1 MTLRCLWPTSPET
14 GAGRLNVRFFGPRTG
29 AVLIRGPA
37 ERDTNLGGRDA
48 ERAVTSDDGPMEFGR
63 YKFGSIEIDG
73 VTYEHDVVIEGGR
86 IRKRKK
92 GPSKAL
98 RGRYGHTPLTAAE
111 DIPWPCRRL
120 VLGSGASG
128 SLPVADDVIT
138 EAERRGV
145 ELIVMPT
152 VEAIEQLRRSGADTN
167 AVLHVTC

>member
-1 MTLRCLWPTSPET
+1 
-14 GAGRLNVRFFGPRTG
+14 
-29 AVLIRGPA
+29 
-37 ERDTNLGGRDA
+37 
-48 ERAVTSDDGPMEFGR
+48 MEFRR
-63 YKFGSIEIDG
+63 YVFGSIEIDG

-120 VLGSGASG
+120 VLGSGASR

>member
-1 MTLRCLWPTSPET
+1 
-14 GAGRLNVRFFGPRTG
+14 
-29 AVLIRGPA
+29 
-37 ERDTNLGGRDA
+37 
-48 ERAVTSDDGPMEFGR
+48 MEFGR

-73 VTYEHDVVIEGGR
+73 VTYEHDIVIEGGR
-86 IRKRKK
+86 IRKRTE
-92 GPSKAL
+92 PSKAL
-98 RGRYGHTPLTAAE
+98 RGRYWHTPLTAAE
-111 DIPWPCRRL
+111 DIPWPCKRL

>member
-1 MTLRCLWPTSPET
+1 
-14 GAGRLNVRFFGPRTG
+14 
-29 AVLIRGPA
+29 
-37 ERDTNLGGRDA
+37 
-48 ERAVTSDDGPMEFGR
+48 MEFGR
-63 YKFGSIEIDG
+63 YVFGSIEIDG
-73 VTYEHDVVIEGGR
+73 VTYEHDVVIEGGQ

-111 DIPWPCRRL
+111 EIPWSCKRL

-128 SLPVADDVIT
+128 SLPVTDGVIA

-152 VEAIEQLRRSGADTN
+152 VQAIEQLRKSGADAN
-167 AVLHVTC
+167 AILHVTC